1 MKVYVL
7 SGDEKSQK
15 LILQANIPFLELY
28 KNAIFSYMSDP
39 SDDPYS
45 EDERTPRN
53 EFYQR
58 RVDEN
63 RVKEIKKYIKESILS
78 EKHGQRVAVI
88 FPTAMLL
95 ASSSFNENELKVGA
109 VYDKD
114 SVIENGENLYI
125 VDGQH
130 RLFSMKSL
138 YDDLRSGLFRTDDD
152 EYIINYLESYK
163 FNCNILLNYDLWE
176 QAQVFADVNFNQ
188 KKVSTS
194 LYYSIYGMN
203 YSPDPS
209 DWKRNYLFITHQ
221 LVKVLNT
228 HELSPMKGFVRML
241 GMGKGFISQAFIA
254 DNLMKNIKSPRGIW
268 YVDPYNMSQPPVYR
282 YMTIELLTYFSAV
295 SKVFKAYW
303 PQNGEQQSIICKT
316 TGIGAL
322 LRLMVFLHQ
331 EKMPRKMNNAL
342 RELSQVEI
350 YSEYESFVKENLECL
365 RDVSERL
372 FSLKGAY
379 SGTGGKGLEVKL
391 FNEMRHKVLYPDL
404 LLEKEKN
411 VEING
416 IKVGVKMYK
425 STEGFYTYE
434 LSHYFQNPDQMAP
447 YIPGGGS
454 LGHDMEELQ
463 YKLDSYI
470 RQVSP
475 EAKDVVNRRF

>member
-15 LILQANIPFLELY
+15 LILQANISFLELY
-28 KNAIFSYMSDP
+28 RNAIFSYMSDP
-39 SDDPYS
+39 SDDPYD
-45 EDERTPRN
+45 EDEKTPRN

-58 RVDEN
+58 RVDDN
-63 RVKEIKKYIKESILS
+63 RVKLIKKYIKDSILS
-78 EKHGQRVAVI
+78 QKKGQRVAVV

-95 ASSSFNENELKVGA
+95 ASSSCNEEELKVGA
-109 VYDKD
+109 VYEKE
-114 SVIENGENLYI
+114 SVIEDGENLYI

-130 RLFSMKSL
+130 RLYSMKSL
-138 YDDLRSGLFRTDDD
+138 YDDLKGGLFRTEDDD
-152 EYIINYLESYK
+152 YIIEYLESYK

-176 QAQVFADVNFNQ
+176 QAQVFAEVNFNQ

-209 DWKRNYLFITHQ
+209 DWKRNYLYITHQ

-228 HELSPMKGFVRML
+228 HDLSPMKGFVRML

-254 DNLMKNIKSPRGIW
+254 DNLMKSIKSPKGIW

-282 YMTIELLTYFSAV
+282 YMTIELLTYFNAV
-295 SKVFKAYW
+295 STVFSMYW
-303 PQNGEQQSIICKT
+303 PKDGEQNSIICKT

-331 EKMPRKMNNAL
+331 EKMPRKINAAF

-350 YSEYESFVKENLECL
+350 YKEYEDFVKEKLECI
-365 RDVSERL
+365 RDISERL

-404 LLEKEKN
+404 LLEKEQN
-411 VEING
+411 VDVNG

-425 STEGFYTYE
+425 STEGFFTYE

-447 YIPGGGS
+447 YIPGGGA
-454 LGHDMEELQ
+454 LGSDMEELQ

-475 EAKDVVNRRF
+475 DAKEVVNRSF

>member
-28 KNAIFSYMSDP
+28 RNAIFSYMSDP
-39 SDDPYS
+39 SDDPYD
-45 EDERTPRN
+45 EDEKTPRN

-58 RVDEN
+58 RVDDN
-63 RVKEIKKYIKESILS
+63 RVKVIKKYIKESILS
-78 EKHGQRVAVI
+78 EKKGQRVAVV

-95 ASSSFNENELKVGA
+95 ATSSYSENELKVGD
-109 VYDKD
+109 VYEKE
-114 SVIENGENLYI
+114 SVIEEGENLYI

-130 RLFSMKSL
+130 RLYSMKSL
-138 YDDLRSGLFRTDDD
+138 YNDLKCGLFRTEEDD
-152 EYIINYLESYK
+152 YIIKYLESYK

-176 QAQVFADVNFNQ
+176 QAQVFAEVNFNQ

-209 DWKRNYLFITHQ
+209 DWKRNYLYITHQ

-254 DNLMKNIKSPRGIW
+254 DNLMKSIKTPKGIW

-282 YMTIELLTYFSAV
+282 YMTVELLTYFNAV
-295 SKVFKAYW
+295 SSVFKEYW
-303 PQNGEQQSIICKT
+303 PKNGEQNSIICKT

-331 EKMPRKMNNAL
+331 EKMPRTMISSM
-342 RELSQVEI
+342 RELSHVEI
-350 YSEYESFVKENLECL
+350 YKEYEDFVKENLECM
-365 RDVSERL
+365 RNISERL
-372 FSLKGAY
+372 FSLKGDY
-379 SGTGGKGLEVKL
+379 SGSGGKGLEVKL
-391 FNEMRHKVLYPDL
+391 YNEMRHKVLHPEL
-404 LLEKEKN
+404 SLEKEKN
-411 VEING
+411 VDVNG
-416 IKVGVKMYK
+416 IKVGVKIYK
-425 STEGFYTYE
+425 SQDGSYTFE
-434 LSHYFQNPDQMAP
+434 LSHYFQNPGQMAP
-447 YIPGGGS
+447 FIPVMGS
-454 LGHDMEELQ
+454 KGKDIEELQ
-463 YKLDSYI
+463 YKLDLYI
-470 RQVSP
+470 KQVSP
-475 EAKDVVNRRF
+475 NAKEVLNCSF